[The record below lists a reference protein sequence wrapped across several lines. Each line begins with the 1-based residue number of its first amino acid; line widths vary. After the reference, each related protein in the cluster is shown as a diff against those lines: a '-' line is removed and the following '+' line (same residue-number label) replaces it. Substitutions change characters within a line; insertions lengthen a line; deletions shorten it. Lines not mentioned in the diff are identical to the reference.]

1 MLGGR
6 EVVSRNV
13 PPLVP
18 PPRKKW
24 LNIVFN
30 LNGVLCQSAM
40 KLYADKFRP
49 YRVKEKVL
57 CHRNPTIIGPKAV
70 FARQNLG
77 EFLRQVSA
85 ITSRV
90 QVWTTMFKRNA
101 EPIARHLFNGCGEPF
116 DILGQE
122 QCKKIELSPEKFFDC
137 GLKMCCLKVLS
148 KTLFVENE
156 LETSSLNAN
165 NTILIDD
172 SPEKSVCNENGNAI
186 FLETWS
192 HERRRDNVLMGELLL
207 WLCRLE
213 SNCEQGQLRQYVE
226 ENRIGMN
233 PLSAGQYPLEDIIS
247 GMRESS
253 RVMGS
258 RFKLPRIGVVV
269 EKGRRRK

>member
-1 MLGGR
+1 MP
-6 EVVSRNV
+6 RNV

-18 PPRKKW
+18 PPRKKR

-40 KLYADKFRP
+40 KSYADKFRP
-49 YRVKEKVL
+49 YRVEEKVL

-90 QVWTTMFKRNA
+90 LVWTTMFKRNA
-101 EPIARHLFNGCGEPF
+101 EPIARHLFNGCREPF

-122 QCKKIELSPEKFFDC
+122 QCKKIELSSGKFFDC

-148 KTLFVENE
+148 ETLFVENE
-156 LETSSLNAN
+156 LETSSLNAD

-192 HERRRDNVLMGELLL
+192 HERRRDDVLMGELLP
-207 WLCRLE
+207 WLCCLE

-233 PLSAGQYPLEDIIS
+233 PLSAGQYPLKDIIS
-247 GMRESS
+247 RMRESS

-258 RFKLPRIGVVV
+258 KFELPGIGLVV
-269 EKGRRRK
+269 EKGHRRK